1 MQRSVSYLCY
11 YYYDWQ
17 ANSRRKSFCLSSFHD
32 PLPAKRCET
41 TAIITIV
48 PCHALCQQRFPSA
61 TGQLPPSAPSCFLV
75 LPTIIASAIHSFIR
89 APLPAPSS
97 IQFSSTHCSC
107 STRAARST
115 PALVAFCCHAC
126 VYTFTFTFTLR
137 KHHFYATSNAQGFV
151 ASTAAATRRRDG
163 SAKSVAYFAAH
174 LVKLFICPNP
184 LPLLFLSHSLVCLSL
199 SLLSVFQF
207 VHNQLK
213 ARRQC
218 LIKLKCN
225 PSSERDKERETER
238 VALLIRL
245 PPCGA
250 FN

>member
-1 MQRSVSYLCY
+1 MGKGRVGEGEGKGTKQACRGAYPIYATPTTMTGRQTAGGRAFACHHFTTRCRRKGVRQRQLSQLCPAMHSVSS
-11 YYYDWQ
+11 
-17 ANSRRKSFCLSSFHD
+17 AS
-32 PLPAKRCET
+32 PLP
-41 TAIITIV
+41 
-48 PCHALCQQRFPSA
+48 LDSY
-61 TGQLPPSAPSCFLV
+61 LPHPPSCFLV

-151 ASTAAATRRRDG
+151 ASTAAAATRRRDG

-184 LPLLFLSHSLVCLSL
+184 LTLLFLSHSLVYLSLPLVCLSVC
-199 SLLSVFQF
+199 SQS
-207 VHNQLK
+207 
-213 ARRQC
+213 
-218 LIKLKCN
+218 IKSAA
-225 PSSERDKERETER
+225 PM
-238 VALLIRL
+238 
-245 PPCGA
+245 